1 MNLAPVPAV
10 KLSQSEIA
18 FLARHVG
25 FSGQDVYIVTA
36 IAPIESGGG
45 FTNIYRPE
53 EQNPL
58 GGQDTGLMQINSKSW
73 GHIDPLTLFDPI
85 VNLQWTRNIVES
97 QRELGKGGWWPWNY
111 GVDAYGPRLNPP
123 RPARTDEGI
132 QLPLAISAAALIVNP
147 YWRMKDAGMDVH
159 DLQPPPR
166 GVYVSRLPFPPLKFG
181 DSGLKVAALQQLL
194 VEMNLFIGTTDRYYG
209 PRVRAGIIQVQQLL
223 TECSLWDGPLDG
235 VYSNELHAVWDGAIR
250 FDFLAKGR

>member
-25 FSGQDVYIVTA
+25 FSGKDVYVLTA

-58 GGQDTGLMQINSKSW
+58 GGQDTGLMQINSKAW

-85 VNLQWTRNIVES
+85 VNLQWTLWIVES
-97 QRELGKGGWWPWNY
+97 QRAIGKGGWWPWNY
-111 GVDAYGPRLNPP
+111 GPDAYGPRLSPP
-123 RPARTDEGI
+123 RPARTDASI
-132 QLPLAISAAALIVNP
+132 NLAAAEQAAGIVVNP
-147 YWRMKDAGMDVH
+147 YWRMKDAGMNVH

-166 GVYVSRLPFPPLKFG
+166 GVYVSRLPTPPLQFG
-181 DSGLKVAALQQLL
+181 NQGPRVAALQQLL
-194 VEMNLFIGTTDRYYG
+194 VEMGLFIGTTDQYYG
-209 PRVRAGIIQVQQLL
+209 PRVRAGITQVQQLL
-223 TECSLWDGPLDG
+223 TECGLWTGPIDGR
-235 VYSNELHAVWDGAIR
+235 YSTELHRIWDGAIR
-250 FDFLAKGR
+250 FDFLAQGR

>member
-25 FSGQDVYIVTA
+25 FTTPDAYVTTA

-45 FTNIYRPE
+45 FTNIYRPPDE
-53 EQNPL
+53 NPL
-58 GGQDTGLMQINSKSW
+58 GGQDTGLMQINSKAW

-85 VNLQWTRNIVES
+85 INLQWALWIIES
-97 QRELGKGGWWPWNY
+97 QRARGKDGWWPWNY
-111 GVDAYGPRLNPP
+111 GPDAYGPRLSPP
-123 RPARTDEGI
+123 RAARTDASI
-132 QLPLAISAAALIVNP
+132 NLAGATAAAAIIVNP

-166 GVYVSRLPFPPLKFG
+166 GVYVSRLPLPPLAFG
-181 DSGLKVAALQQLL
+181 QQGPKVASLQQIL
-194 VEMNLFIGTTDRYYG
+194 VEMNLFIGTTDTYYG
-209 PRVRAGIIQVQQLL
+209 PRVRAGIMQVQQLL
-223 TECSLWDGPLDG
+223 RDCALWPWPIDGR
-235 VYSNELHAVWDGAIR
+235 YSTELHTVWDGAIR
-250 FDFLAKGR
+250 FDFLSQGR